1 MTRMKRLYSKIVFII
16 LFFAFPLSLYAKE
29 QPAEKQPSATDAA
42 LTVVTIESAQ
52 TAEYRK
58 DEKSGDDLLYLSGG
72 VQLSVEKDGEKSV
85 ISADEVNYNRRTE
98 VLHAIG
104 NVSVV
109 TGENDSV
116 TANSLLL
123 NTATMEGIF
132 DNGRAVQ
139 ASSDAVNL
147 PSGSTLIVISN
158 LFGKTAANTITFK
171 SGTLTF
177 CDDEN
182 PHWRIKASK
191 IWLLPGGEFA
201 FLNARIFVG
210 EVPVL
215 YLPAFYYPKD
225 ELLFHPVLGY
235 RSREG
240 YFFQTTTYLYGRK
253 GKEEASDDDSASYFS
268 FVNTG
273 ALKEQEREGL
283 VLHNLDADFTG
294 DTSHYAKIMAD
305 YYSNLGWSAGFDA
318 ALKPSDTYLTEFDFS
333 YQLSKSTTIFE
344 TGTSKTTYVTSA
356 PETIGELIQ
365 GESHSD
371 RSYFLGYNS
380 QFRYA
385 ANLKTTVAKPFTLS
399 VSLPVYSDPYFKKD
413 FQDRSETMDWI
424 DFLMQGDTAT
434 SSSDDDTDSETGAIT
449 SFTWNITGSYK
460 QTLPSAINPYLTDLS
475 ISSLTSSSV
484 FTAVTNTAYTDSSY
498 DTYDTTYM
506 GTYSPE
512 RKFYYPSSVTPLK
525 IAFSI
530 AGTIYEYPP
539 TSSNKNSSAKA
550 PVFPVSLTAPSII
563 SELNSSSS
571 DTEKKGEEDDSETD
585 TDESEPVD
593 DGSETVD
600 DGSET
605 VDEDKEEKSEEELT
619 EEEKQKKEEEA
630 KKEAE
635 AKAEQEKKEQ
645 EEKERAEKEAK
656 DAEIEKETGLPK
668 ITLGNFSLASFA
680 GWHYALT
687 YAIKPVYTTQVTYA
701 TPKLPS
707 EFDWNEYKSTYH
719 HFTSPTTL
727 TSALSYDTAY
737 FTSTN
742 SFTFTPVYQAHPY
755 LNITGDSSTGYTE
768 ASAATVKTTD
778 YNARK
783 LDLQNDNS
791 VSYKPL
797 YYNPYFKNTGVT
809 YTSTVKLIRT
819 NFIGNADEP
828 EWEYL
833 TLDLSDDECVT
844 VNKLTA
850 DLASQEG
857 DFSQKLSLSSNL
869 PPVTDEYTSTLTL
882 GFPYTTLTA
891 STGIKYNEDTE
902 EWEKEDFKQSL
913 TFSAFSSK
921 LKLTESF
928 NFDLEEWYKD
938 SLQVSLTAW
947 DFQAAYT
954 MSYMYGSYMQY
965 DNFGIAKGWAY
976 YTEKEFLPKQLSL
989 AYAKSKK
996 TFRRWKNR
1004 ISVAPSLSSSVV
1016 YDYQRP
1022 TSSYFLFVP
1031 SITFHVEDFFDIT
1044 FSSESR
1050 NDSIYRYFQKYSNHD
1065 FELSG
1070 ETNPVLDLI
1079 DSFRFDDEEKRR
1091 ASGFKLKS
1099 LKMTITH
1106 DLHDWDISST
1116 LTIKPRL
1123 LTDEATSRKYY
1134 DVSPYFTISVAWR
1147 PMGAMKTTVEDEYG
1161 EWTLNP

>member
-1 MTRMKRLYSKIVFII
+1 MRAKKMTSMKRLYSKIVFII
-16 LFFAFPLSLYAKE
+16 LFFAFPLSLHAKE
-29 QPAEKQPSATDAA
+29 QPSEKQPAEKQPSAAA
-42 LTVVTIESAQ
+42 AVTVVTIDGAQ
-52 TAEYRK
+52 KAEYRK
-58 DEKSGDDLLYLSGG
+58 DDVSGDDYLYLSGG

-85 ISADEVNYNRRTE
+85 ISADEVTYTRRTE

-225 ELLFHPVLGY
+225 ELLFHPVFGY

-253 GKEEASDDDSASYFS
+253 GKEEASDDGDTSYLS

-273 ALKEQEREGL
+273 ALKEQVREGL

-294 DTSHYAKIMAD
+294 DTSHYAKIEAD
-305 YYSNLGWSAGFDA
+305 YYTNLGWLVGFDT
-318 ALKPSDTYLTEFDFS
+318 ALAPSNSYLTEFDFS
-333 YQLSKSTTIFE
+333 YQLAKSSTIFE
-344 TGTSKTTYVTSA
+344 TGSSNQSYVTSA
-356 PETIGELIQ
+356 PATVGDLIK

-385 ANLKTTVAKPFTLS
+385 SNLALTVANPFSLS
-399 VSLPVYSDPYFKKD
+399 VSIPVYSDPYFKKD

-424 DFLMQGDTAT
+424 SFLMQGDTD
-434 SSSDDDTDSETGAIT
+434 SSDDEEDEDSDVIS
-449 SFTWNITGSYK
+449 SFNWNIAGSYK
-460 QTLPSAINPYLTDLS
+460 TPIPSMVNPWLTEFSL
-475 ISSLTSSSV
+475 SSLTASAV
-484 FTAVTNTAYTDSSY
+484 FTAVNNTAFTDSTL
-498 DTYDTTYM
+498 DTYDTAYL

-512 RKFYYPSSVTPLK
+512 RKFFYPSSVTPLK
-525 IAFSI
+525 LSLSI
-530 AGTIYEYPP
+530 SGTIFEYPP
-539 TSSNKNSSAKA
+539 SSSKKSSSKA
-550 PVFPVSLTAPSII
+550 PSFPVSLTAPAII
-563 SELNSSSS
+563 SELNSSSGG
-571 DTEKKGEEDDSETD
+571 TVEEEAE
-585 TDESEPVD
+585 DESESVD
-593 DGSETVD
+593 DGSETD
-600 DGSET
+600 KDGSEKDS
-605 VDEDKEEKSEEELT
+605 DEDKEEKSDEEMT
-619 EEEKQKKEEEA
+619 EEEKQKKEEE
-630 KKEAE
+630 
-635 AKAEQEKKEQ
+635 KAEKK
-645 EEKERAEKEAK
+645 AK

-668 ITLGNFSLASFA
+668 ITLGNFSTTAFA
-680 GWHYALT
+680 GWHYALS
-687 YAIKPVYTTQVTYA
+687 YAIKPVYTSQVTYA
-701 TPKLPS
+701 TPQLPS
-707 EFDWNEYKSTYH
+707 DFSWNEYKSTYQ

-727 TSALSYDTAY
+727 TSALSYDTSL
-737 FTSTN
+737 FTATN
-742 SFTFTPVYQAHPY
+742 SFTFTPVFQEHPY

-768 ASAATVKTTD
+768 SSAATVKATD
-778 YNARK
+778 YAARK
-783 LDLQNDNS
+783 LDVQNDNTIT
-791 VSYKPL
+791 YKPFF
-797 YYNPYFKNTGVT
+797 YNPYFKNTGAT
-809 YTSTVKLIRT
+809 YASTVKIVRT
-819 NFIGNADEP
+819 NFIGNAEKP

-844 VNKLTA
+844 VNKLTV
-850 DLASQEG
+850 DLASEEG
-857 DFSQKLSLSSNL
+857 SFSQKLSLGSTL
-869 PPVTDEYTSTLTL
+869 PPVTDEYTGTLTF

-891 STGIKYNEDTE
+891 ATGVEYDEDTE
-902 EWEKEDFKQSL
+902 EWVKEDFQQSL

-921 LKLTESF
+921 LKLSESF
-928 NFDLEEWYKD
+928 NFDLEDWYKD

-954 MSYMYGSYMQY
+954 MSYMYGSYMQF
-965 DNFGIAKGWAY
+965 DDSGNAKGWAY

-989 AYAKSKK
+989 AYASSKK
-996 TFRRWKNR
+996 TFRRWKKR
-1004 ISVAPSLSSSVV
+1004 ISFAPALSSSIV

-1022 TSSYFLFVP
+1022 TSSYFTFVP
-1031 SITFHVEDFFDIT
+1031 SITFHVEDFFDLT

-1050 NDSIYRYFQKYSNHD
+1050 NDVIFRYVQQYSSHE
-1065 FELSG
+1065 FRMAG
-1070 ETNPVLDLI
+1070 ETNPVQDLI

-1091 ASGFKLKS
+1091 ASGFKIKS

-1106 DLHDWDISST
+1106 DLHDWDISSSLT
-1116 LTIKPRL
+1116 LKPRL
-1123 LTDEATSRKYY
+1123 LTDDTTSKKYY
-1134 DVSPYFTISVAWR
+1134 DFSPYFTISVAWR